1 MATQQA
7 YEKEIQ
13 ALRDD
18 FSALKQDISDLT
30 TAVRADVKASA
41 NGAALTAEEK
51 INQAKGAVKE
61 KSLQAVDAGSAGV
74 DAVQAKIEE
83 RPIATALTA
92 FGIGLLIGKAINK

>member
-1 MATQQA
+1 MATAA
-7 YEKEIQ
+7 YDKEIQ

-18 FSALKQDISDLT
+18 FSALKADIAELT
-30 TAVRADVKASA
+30 TTVRSDVKKRA
-41 NGAALTAEEK
+41 NGASQVAHSK
-51 INQAKGAVKE
+51 IEDAAAAASAKARHAIEAGAH
-61 KSLQAVDAGSAGV
+61 GV